1 MSKLI
6 LNNDDV
12 INIVVSVIIGDNASN
27 KYSTKPTEWPN
38 FKRSD
43 VLYCPL
49 SRKDLKSHP
58 PLLIEIQYS
67 ADMNFFHC
75 FLINKQTVSDHLE
88 NKPLEPLVALA
99 HFIIEGKSAL
109 VSMEKGDDET
119 IKKLYTIAKQIVS
132 HEILNEKTSTTAFE
146 ELYCHAI
153 NGLNQ
158 TKEILLETPNTED
171 TNKRAI
177 DCLESYTEALG
188 NIHKKRFEE
197 TPADNCETLSVE
209 SASTFDTPSFNVST
223 SATISIPS
231 SSRGLKR
238 EDRETNWEFISEYR
252 TQHGSNMDWEKC
264 FSEGKKKGLLQQYST
279 PKSLKAAFYRY
290 KC

>member
-1 MSKLI
+1 MDYSLSIKKCYGTLPIVLAVVVHNTSQELSGITSECQEFPFARKLPCT
-6 LNNDDV
+6 
-12 INIVVSVIIGDNASN
+12 GWA
-27 KYSTKPTEWPN
+27 
-38 FKRSD
+38 
-43 VLYCPL
+43 
-49 SRKDLKSHP
+49 KD
-58 PLLIEIQYS
+58 
-67 ADMNFFHC
+67 C

-99 HFIIEGKSAL
+99 HFLIEGKSAL
-109 VSMEKGDDET
+109 VNMEKGDDET

-158 TKEILLETPNTED
+158 TKEILLETPNTEA

-177 DCLESYTEALG
+177 DCLDSYIKALG

-197 TPADNCETLSVE
+197 TPTDNCETLSVE
-209 SASTFDTPSFNVST
+209 SASTLDAPSLIVSI

-231 SSRGLKR
+231 LSRGLKR
-238 EDRETNWEFISEYR
+238 KD
-252 TQHGSNMDWEKC
+252 
-264 FSEGKKKGLLQQYST
+264 KKKLET
-279 PKSLKAAFYRY
+279 H
-290 KC
+290 